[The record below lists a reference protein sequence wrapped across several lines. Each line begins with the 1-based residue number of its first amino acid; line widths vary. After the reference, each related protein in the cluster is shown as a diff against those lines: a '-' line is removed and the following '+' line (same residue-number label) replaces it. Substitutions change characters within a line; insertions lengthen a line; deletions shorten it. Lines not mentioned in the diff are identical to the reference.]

1 MASYGSIWSP
11 FVNNNLKYLE
21 DLSEYVA
28 KIVAYMPIQSPSK
41 RFLYALLI
49 FYPVEI

>member
-11 FVNNNLKYLE
+11 LVNNNLKYLE

-28 KIVAYMPIQSPSK
+28 KIVAYANTIPSK
-41 RFLYALLI
+41 RFLYSLLI